1 MVWIYVHWE
10 VFDYWLNSLLVTG
23 LLKFSIS
30 LWLGLDTLYVL
41 RNLSIFSRSFNLSTC
56 DCSLSPLMIFCVS
69 VVWVVTAYLSFLILL
84 IWVLSF
90 FSVSLPED
98 LSILFT
104 FSKNELL
111 VSLIFSVVFLIS
123 LKLFLLWS
131 FFSSFH

>member
-69 VVWVVTAYLSFLILL
+69 VVWVVTAYLSFLILF